1 MKKIKPKQTN
11 IVITLEGMRK
21 YKQTLLFFENY
32 YKELEF
38 CAITENQEAFDR
50 YREMYLGEKK
60 KLHDM
65 EVEMFGGSIVTNG
78 DCEYFAL
85 TGRGWPDDAI

>member
-11 IVITLEGMRK
+11 IVITLEVMRK

-32 YKELEF
+32 YKEF
-38 CAITENQEAFDR
+38 VFSMITENQEAEDR
-50 YREMYLGEKK
+50 YREMYLEEKK

-65 EVEMFGGSIVTNG
+65 EVEMFGGSIVTIG
-78 DCEYFAL
+78 DYEYLNLAG
-85 TGRGWPDDAI
+85 GRWPDDAI

>member
-11 IVITLEGMRK
+11 IVITLEAMRK

-38 CAITENQEAFDR
+38 SVITENQEAIDR
-50 YREMYLGEKK
+50 YREMYLEEKK

-65 EVEMFGGSIVTNG
+65 EVEMFGGSIVTIG
-78 DCEYFAL
+78 DYDYLAL
-85 TGRGWPDDAI
+85 NGRGWPDDAI

>member
-1 MKKIKPKQTN
+1 MKKIKPKCTN

-21 YKQTLLFFENY
+21 YKEILLYFENY

-38 CAITENQEAFDR
+38 SVMTEDEEKADR
-50 YREMYLGEKK
+50 YREMYLEEKK

-65 EVEMFGGSIVTNG
+65 EVEMFGGSIVTQG
-78 DCEYFAL
+78 DREYFAFSD
-85 TGRGWPDDAI
+85 GRWPNDAI